1 MTRSSI
7 ELYKNCAIVN
17 RRTAMNYNQYSRS
30 YDRWKNI
37 DFAKNCAMNK
47 NRYERT
53 RRDKEHGED

>member
-1 MTRSSI
+1 
-7 ELYKNCAIVN
+7 
-17 RRTAMNYNQYSRS
+17 MNYSRYSRS

-53 RRDKEHGED
+53 GRDKEHGEDRFRNGSTMKLVYHCRFYALI